1 MIALGLPCCV
11 RAFSRCSE
19 QASSHGTGFSCCGVW
34 ALKGEGFTSCGTNEH
49 FGGSPPGHVNQQ
61 QGALFPAAP
70 QEATAILNV
79 VGYCFTE
86 PGLELRLPD
95 FFFFFF

>member
-1 MIALGLPCCV
+1 MA
-11 RAFSRCSE
+11 
-19 QASSHGTGFSCCGVW
+19 Q
-34 ALKGEGFTSCGTNEH
+34 TNTLVA
-49 FGGSPPGHVNQQ
+49 HVNQQ

-79 VGYCFTE
+79 IGYCFTE

-95 FFFFFF
+95 FFFFFNLFIFLILFFLLVGG

>member
-1 MIALGLPCCV
+1 M
-11 RAFSRCSE
+11 RASLVVA
-19 QASSHGTGFSCCGVW
+19 Q
-34 ALKGEGFTSCGTNEH
+34 TNTLVA
-49 FGGSPPGHVNQQ
+49 HVNQQ

-79 VGYCFTE
+79 IGYCFTE

-95 FFFFFF
+95 FFFFF